1 MGLIILVV
9 GISIFDLIISVIVV
23 RKGFGDMVVFSFV
36 GSNIFDIIVG

>member
-9 GISIFDLIISVIVV
+9 GTLIFDFIISVIVV
-23 RKGFGDMVVFSFV
+23 RKGLGDMVVLSFV